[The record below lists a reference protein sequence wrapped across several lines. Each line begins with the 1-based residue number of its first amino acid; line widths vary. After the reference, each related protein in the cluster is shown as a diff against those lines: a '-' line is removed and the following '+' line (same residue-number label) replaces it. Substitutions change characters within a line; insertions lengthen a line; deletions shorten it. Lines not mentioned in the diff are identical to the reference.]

1 MPSSNLGSPAVDGA
15 RQALCRELAG
25 CMNAGT
31 YTIRVRIVKPE
42 NAAAEGHFYAHSG
55 KGWRKRPEKL
65 VDHPVVAA
73 LEETLD
79 MLGSKPHCDEWSVRC
94 ESHADRRDT
103 ELQFHPDKIKPHLGP
118 KLESALYGLLFRD
131 HHDSKKD
138 VRRSIRTPRPA
149 QNRGPAPAARKG
161 GAKNAGRPA
170 AKTARTSGWRRGSR

>member
-1 MPSSNLGSPAVDGA
+1 MPSSKAGSPAVDGA

-25 CMNAGT
+25 CMNAGA
-31 YTIRVRIVKPE
+31 YVIRVRIVRPE
-42 NAAAEGHFYAHSG
+42 SASAEGHFYAHSG

-65 VDHPVVAA
+65 DDHQVVAA

-79 MLGSKPHCDEWSVRC
+79 MLGSKPHCDEWSIRR

-103 ELQFHPDKIKPHLGP
+103 ELQFHPEKIKPHLGP

-138 VRRSIRTPRPA
+138 VRRSIRTPRPG
-149 QNRGPAPAARKG
+149 QNRGPAPAARKVAAK
-161 GAKNAGRPA
+161 GARRPA
-170 AKTARTSGWRRGSR
+170 ARAARMPGLRRGSR